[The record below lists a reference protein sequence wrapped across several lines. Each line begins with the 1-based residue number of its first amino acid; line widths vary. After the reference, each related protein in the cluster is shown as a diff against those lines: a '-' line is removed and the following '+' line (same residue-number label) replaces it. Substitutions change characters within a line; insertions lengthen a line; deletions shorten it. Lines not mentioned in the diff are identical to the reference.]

1 LRHGQEFRY
10 IVCHDFTLP
19 CRPADCTDI
28 AFRSKKTRPRIG
40 EPNFTYPKVLRQENY
55 AARKNFVAKNLSRV
69 TRLKLRIQESS
80 VKFKN
85 KESTMRT
92 KTAILSIANL
102 KNEDLP
108 TLRQAFQVLA
118 GVEKIDFSLE
128 RSVAVLEFDPSQSHI
143 DDFLRAALKA
153 GFQVL

>member
-1 LRHGQEFRY
+1 LHRHASYSTKGARR
-10 IVCHDFTLP
+10 V
-19 CRPADCTDI
+19 
-28 AFRSKKTRPRIG
+28 G